1 MKGFTR
7 PKAEVLAEDVIVP
20 DKNIISPP
28 PNQFTHK
35 LRQDEHYYY
44 DDPQQGKPANRKFEK
59 GTKVVLL
66 RHDGG
71 SYCRVSDG
79 RGLYVAIT
87 YDSLTPL

>member
-7 PKAEVLAEDVIVP
+7 PKAEVLSGDSIVP
-20 DKNIISPP
+20 DENIISPP

-35 LRQDEHYYY
+35 LKRDAPYYFDE
-44 DDPQQGKPANRKFEK
+44 PQQGKSANGTFVK
-59 GTKVVLL
+59 GTSVVLL

-87 YDSLTPL
+87 YDSLKAL